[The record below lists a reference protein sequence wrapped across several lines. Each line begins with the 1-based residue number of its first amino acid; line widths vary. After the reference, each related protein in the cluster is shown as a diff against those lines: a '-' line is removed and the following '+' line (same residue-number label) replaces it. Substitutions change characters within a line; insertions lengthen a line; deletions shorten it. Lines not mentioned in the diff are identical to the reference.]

1 MKWIDENEGIIMELS
16 KRQKKIIEIVKENEP
31 ISGDSIAKK
40 LGLTKPTL
48 RSDLAVLTMTGIL
61 DARPKVGYF
70 YSGLSFQPLLA
81 AQMFDQPIRELIAT
95 PVLITTNTSVRD
107 AVTQL
112 FMYDTGSLYV
122 VDETTKELQGLI
134 SRKDLL
140 RSLLNN
146 GDNDLPVAVV
156 MTRMPNI
163 IVGTEDMT
171 VFEVGQQLIQHEI
184 DSMPIVEKENKKI
197 VVGKMTKTR
206 ILTYFIEMIRERGQ
220 EK

>member
-1 MKWIDENEGIIMELS
+1 MELS

>member
-1 MKWIDENEGIIMELS
+1 MELS
-16 KRQKKIIEIVKENEP
+16 ERQKKIVEIVKENEP
-31 ISGDSIAKK
+31 ISGDNIASY

-70 YSGLSFQPLLA
+70 YSGLTFEPLL
-81 AQMFDQPIRELIAT
+81 QKQLFEMDIRDIIAT
-95 PVLITTNTSVRD
+95 PVLITPSTVVRD

-112 FMYDTGSLYV
+112 FMYDTGTLYV
-122 VDETTKELQGLI
+122 VDETNKELQGVV

-146 GDNDLPVAVV
+146 HDNNLPIAVL

-163 IVGTEDMT
+163 IVGYEDMT
-171 VFEVGQQLIQHEI
+171 VLEVGQLLVQHAI
-184 DSMPIVEKENKKI
+184 DSVPIVEREYPKQ
-197 VVGKMTKTR
+197 VVGKITKTR
-206 ILTYFIEMIRERGQ
+206 LIEHFIQMGTKRGLD
-220 EK
+220 E

>member
-1 MKWIDENEGIIMELS
+1 MELS
-16 KRQKKIIEIVKENEP
+16 ERQQKIIAIVKKNEP
-31 ISGDSIAKK
+31 ISGDNIAKQ

-70 YSGLSFQPLLA
+70 YSGLSFQPLLQS
-81 AQMFDQPIRELIAT
+81 QMLDHPVRDLVAT

-112 FMYDTGSLYV
+112 FMYETGSLYV
-122 VDETTKELQGLI
+122 IDENSQELQGLI

-146 GDNDLPVAVV
+146 GDNELPVAVV

-171 VFEVGQQLIQHEI
+171 VLEVGRRLIQHEI
-184 DSMPIVEKENKKI
+184 DSMPIVEQENRKL
-197 VVGKMTKTR
+197 VVGKITKTR
-206 ILTYFIEMIRERGQ
+206 ILKHFIEMIQERGQ
-220 EK
+220 EN

>member
-31 ISGDSIAKK
+31 ISGDNIAKK